1 MSLKEFLD
9 RKARNSP
16 STSGVYELGLS
27 CWVNSNGLRNV
38 DELVE
43 SIKNGKIDVYESL
56 DKCVSRLIQQG
67 KAPKTICTYIAGVR
81 AFLSFA
87 DITIADQKFRA
98 KVAMPKQYEISSDK
112 IPTKEELQ
120 KLFLHSSLKVRTL
133 IASLCSTGLRIG
145 ELLKVKVGQI
155 NFDTKPA
162 RIMIMAKETKTRR
175 TRTVF
180 LTYEAVSLL
189 KEYLGDRIA
198 ERDSYVFG
206 GTKPMT
212 RSTAYDIITHA
223 CQKAELRFKLD
234 RDSKRYA
241 IHPHVF
247 RKFFMTR
254 LLSAGMDRGVIEAL
268 MGHQFGLDSAYLR
281 LTEEEIA
288 AMYLKAMQS
297 LTIMQSTEVT
307 REDVKKEVEAS
318 ILHFL
323 LSSGMDEPASLIRNY
338 DLLPTSE
345 KIKGLKTEL
354 LKMYHDAG
362 DYAEIRDPSELTLEN
377 IGIPLPTRKYESS
390 SYGTALLMAGSKK
403 YESVIVD
410 ADDDQRLVGFANRG
424 FEIAG
429 TINGRIL
436 MRKAL

>member
-1 MSLKEFLD
+1 
-9 RKARNSP
+9 
-16 STSGVYELGLS
+16 
-27 CWVNSNGLRNV
+27 
-38 DELVE
+38 
-43 SIKNGKIDVYESL
+43 
-56 DKCVSRLIQQG
+56 
-67 KAPKTICTYIAGVR
+67 
-81 AFLSFA
+81 
-87 DITIADQKFRA
+87 
-98 KVAMPKQYEISSDK
+98 MPKQYEISSDK